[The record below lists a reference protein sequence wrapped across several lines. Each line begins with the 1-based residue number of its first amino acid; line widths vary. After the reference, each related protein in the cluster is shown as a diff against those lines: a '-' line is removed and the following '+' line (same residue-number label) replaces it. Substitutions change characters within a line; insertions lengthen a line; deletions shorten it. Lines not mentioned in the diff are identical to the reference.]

1 MMLKEKSK
9 LTEALEAFERDYI
22 INIMQSLGWSRKKT
36 ANELGIPLS
45 TLKYK
50 MTKIT
55 LIPAVGIPPKRP
67 LMFCKSLPG

>member
-9 LTEALEAFERDYI
+9 LAEALEAFERDFI
-22 INIMQSLGWSRKKT
+22 INTMQSLNWSRKKT

-50 MTKIT
+50 MTK
-55 LIPAVGIPPKRP
+55 LGIY
-67 LMFCKSLPG
+67 SIVPGRRKAA

>member
-9 LTEALEAFERDYI
+9 LAEALEVFERDFI
-22 INIMQSLGWSRKKT
+22 INTMQTMNWSRKKT

-50 MTKIT
+50 MTK
-55 LIPAVGIPPKRP
+55 LGIYRIV
-67 LMFCKSLPG
+67 PGRRKVA